1 MNICNL
7 EPDKIKSISENL
19 EQAKVDHIQWVN
31 LLNEHLICQ
40 QPLKSFSENHTTCS
54 FGRWYSSLEEE
65 VLRCDE
71 ITPVGDLHKN
81 VHALVHNL
89 LNCQRE
95 EQTITV
101 QEYEAFIHA
110 EVKFLDA
117 LNVLH
122 SSITST
128 KHGFDFLTNI
138 PNRGLIE
145 LILEKEYAFF
155 ERNGGDYC
163 IALADIDFFK
173 KVNDTYGHFV
183 GDKVLKALAKQFTL
197 SLRKYDSVGRYGGEE
212 FIFCLPKTG
221 LTEARN
227 IMERIRLKT
236 QNLSIRL
243 NKGETV
249 NITCSFGLA
258 KFTSGK
264 ALSEIISMADEAM
277 YFAKEKGRNR
287 VEACDNSRCK

>member
-7 EPDKIKSISENL
+7 GPKKIESISGNL
-19 EQAKVDHIQWVN
+19 EQAKIDHIQWVN
-31 LLNEHLICQ
+31 LLNEHLICK
-40 QPLKSFSENHTTCS
+40 QPLQSFSKSHTTCS
-54 FGRWYSSLEEE
+54 FAQWYSMLEDE
-65 VLRCDE
+65 VLKCDE
-71 ITPVGDLHKN
+71 IMPVGDLHQE
-81 VHALVHNL
+81 VHALANTLIMRQKEGHL
-89 LNCQRE
+89 
-95 EQTITV
+95 ITV
-101 QEYEAFIHA
+101 QEYKAFILV
-110 EVKFLDA
+110 EEKFLDA

-155 ERNGGDYC
+155 ERNSGNYC

-173 KVNDTYGHFV
+173 NVNDIYGHFV
-183 GDKVLKALAKQFTL
+183 GDNVLKVVAKLFSL

-212 FIFCLPKTG
+212 FLFCLPKTH
-221 LTEARN
+221 LTEGKN
-227 IMERIRLKT
+227 IIERVRLKI
-236 QNLSIRL
+236 QNLSTHID
-243 NKGETV
+243 KEEAV

-264 ALSEIISMADEAM
+264 SLSEIINFADEAM
-277 YFAKEKGRNR
+277 YFAKENGRNR
-287 VEACDNSRCK
+287 VEVCDN